1 MYTNGLLS
9 DGTGFMQ
16 YLGIEI
22 GGTKLQVGL
31 GDGQGTI
38 SHQLRVAAEPAAGAA
53 GIRSQIADAVDT
65 LLQQANVPRCSVRA
79 CGIGFGGPVDDTSGS
94 TITSH
99 QVSGWDQ
106 FPLAAWATESL
117 GIPAC
122 IGNDA
127 DVAGLAEALF
137 GAGRDR
143 NPVFYMNIGS
153 GIGGALIL
161 EGKIHRG
168 TGLGAGEIGH
178 LWIDYD
184 ADCWQP
190 RSADWSILEH
200 RSSGWA
206 LQKAASVT
214 TVLELLS
221 AIERGDEAAKE
232 IWVRARRRLAVA
244 LSHVVALL
252 CPQCIVLG
260 GGVSLA
266 PSNLFLHPL
275 RDELASIVFTPFARC
290 YELQVA
296 GLGEEVVLH
305 GALALAHQF
314 VK

>member
-1 MYTNGLLS
+1 MH
-9 DGTGFMQ
+9 

-31 GDGQGTI
+31 GDGQGRI
-38 SHQLRVAAEPAAGAA
+38 IHQFRVAAEPAAGAA
-53 GIRSQIADAVDT
+53 GIRSQIADAVES
-65 LLQQANVPRCSVRA
+65 LLQQFNVSRAAIQA
-79 CGIGFGGPVDDTSGS
+79 CGIGFGGPVDDTAGT

-99 QVSGWDQ
+99 QVAGWDQ
-106 FPLAAWATESL
+106 FPLAAWATELL
-117 GIPAC
+117 GIPAY

-137 GAGRDR
+137 GAGRKR
-143 NPVFYMNIGS
+143 TPVFYMNIGS

-161 EGKIHRG
+161 DGKIHRG

-178 LWIDYD
+178 LWVDYD
-184 ADCWQP
+184 TNHWEP
-190 RSADWSILEH
+190 GSTSWSILEH

-206 LQKAASVT
+206 LQKTSSYS
-214 TVLELLS
+214 TVKTLLNAIDQGDQS
-221 AIERGDEAAKE
+221 ATQV
-232 IWVRARRRLAVA
+232 WVQGRRRLAVA
-244 LSHVVALL
+244 LSHVIALL

-266 PSNLFLHPL
+266 PPNLFLQPL
-275 RDELASIVFTPFARC
+275 RDELASIVFKPFATC

-305 GALALAHQF
+305 GALALAKQYSH
-314 VK
+314 

>member
-1 MYTNGLLS
+1 MH
-9 DGTGFMQ
+9 

-31 GDGQGTI
+31 GDGLGSIT
-38 SHQLRVAAEPAAGAA
+38 HQHRVAAHPQAGAT
-53 GIRSQIADAVDT
+53 GIRSQIADAVET
-65 LLQQANVPRCSVRA
+65 LLRQANITRSDVVA
-79 CGIGFGGPVDDTSGS
+79 CGVGFGGPVDDRTQS

-99 QVSGWDQ
+99 QVQGWDD
-106 FPLAAWATESL
+106 FPLAAWASKQL

-137 GAGRDR
+137 GAGRGC

-178 LWIDYD
+178 LWVDYN
-184 ADCWQP
+184 ADDWKP
-190 RSADWSILEH
+190 RSEVWSILEH
-200 RSSGWA
+200 LASGWA
-206 LQKAASVT
+206 LQKASSQPNVVA
-214 TVLELLS
+214 LLH
-221 AIERGDEAAKE
+221 AIEQGDTAALAQWE
-232 IWVRARRRLAVA
+232 RARRRLAVA
-244 LSHVVALL
+244 LSHVIALL
-252 CPQCIVLG
+252 CPQRIVLG

-266 PSNLFLHPL
+266 PAALFLEPL
-275 RDELASIVFTPFARC
+275 REELASIVFSPFAKC
-290 YELQVA
+290 YEVEVA

-305 GALALAHQF
+305 GALALARSLHLS
-314 VK
+314 